1 MRNKFIEQLF
11 AVVIRGGI
19 TVFHSKACLIGA
31 ALTAIIPA
39 SASAEEMVRA
49 YVLLEAKPGQLQNA
63 LQSVNG
69 LGNCLALTHSFMGDE
84 ILAHIHCDGP
94 KYLNTA
100 ITEDIP
106 KNEAVARVT
115 VLAVLK
121 GP

>member
-1 MRNKFIEQLF
+1 M
-11 AVVIRGGI
+11 
-19 TVFHSKACLIGA
+19 FHWKACLIRA
-31 ALTAIIPA
+31 ALIGTLASSAI
-39 SASAEEMVRA
+39 AEEMVRA

-115 VLAVLK
+115 VFAVLK

>member
-1 MRNKFIEQLF
+1 M
-11 AVVIRGGI
+11 
-19 TVFHSKACLIGA
+19 FHSKACLIGA
-31 ALTAIIPA
+31 ALIGTLA
-39 SASAEEMVRA
+39 SSARAEEMVRA
-49 YVLLEAKPGQLQNA
+49 YVLLEAKPGQVQNA
-63 LQSVNG
+63 LQSVSS

-106 KNEAVARVT
+106 KNDAVARVT

-121 GP
+121 TP

>member
-1 MRNKFIEQLF
+1 M
-11 AVVIRGGI
+11 
-19 TVFHSKACLIGA
+19 FHWKACLLGA
-31 ALTAIIPA
+31 SSLIVALTAPV
-39 SASAEEMVRA
+39 SAEEMVRA

-106 KNEAVARVT
+106 NNEAVARVS
-115 VLAVLK
+115 VLAVIK

>member
-1 MRNKFIEQLF
+1 MFYW
-11 AVVIRGGI
+11 
-19 TVFHSKACLIGA
+19 KACLIGA
-31 ALTAIIPA
+31 ALFGMLAS

-49 YVLLEAKPGQLQNA
+49 YVLLEAKPGQLQDA

-100 ITEDIP
+100 IAEDIP

-115 VLAVLK
+115 VLAVIK

>member
-1 MRNKFIEQLF
+1 MFYW
-11 AVVIRGGI
+11 
-19 TVFHSKACLIGA
+19 KACLIGA
-31 ALTAIIPA
+31 ALIGTLAS

-84 ILAHIHCDGP
+84 ILAHIHCDAP

-115 VLAVLK
+115 VLAVIK